1 MPYVPPYI
9 DNTGMHIPT
18 YAEIR
23 DDLIQQMKSIFG
35 DDIYIDEDS
44 KDYQQISILPKRYSI
59 QMLFAFW
66 FTTTGRSILLLG
78 SALITSVHWLGLN
91 VSQLLSQWYSLR

>member
-18 YAEIR
+18 YSEIR

-35 DDIYIDEDS
+35 EDI
-44 KDYQQISILPKRYSI
+44 
-59 QMLFAFW
+59 
-66 FTTTGRSILLLG
+66 
-78 SALITSVHWLGLN
+78 
-91 VSQLLSQWYSLR
+91 